1 MIKVEINLNEIPEGL
16 ARLHAA
22 MSDMSPVMKEIGQ
35 LLLESTEE
43 RFKAGTAPSGAK
55 WAAKSPTTIAAYIA
69 RKERA
74 DTRPLWGPT
83 TDLALQNSFD
93 AGPDRVE
100 WGSNRIYAAMMQ
112 FGGSKSAYPHLWG
125 DIPAR
130 PFLGISDDDET
141 GIKATI
147 EDWLI
152 RIADKA

>member
-22 MSDMSPVMKEIGQ
+22 MSDMSPVMQEIGE
-35 LLLESTEE
+35 LLVASTKT
-43 RFKAGTAPSGAK
+43 RFQTGTAPSGAK
-55 WAAKSPTTIAAYIA
+55 WAAKSPATIAAYLA

-74 DTRPLWGPT
+74 DTRPLFGPSG
-83 TDLALQNSFD
+83 DLSRQIFYD

-100 WGSNRIYAAMMQ
+100 WGSNMIYAAMMH

-147 EDWLI
+147 EEWLI

>member
-22 MSDMSPVMKEIGQ
+22 MSDMSPVMQEIGE
-35 LLLESTEE
+35 LLVTSTKD

-55 WAAKSPTTIAAYIA
+55 WAAKSPATIAAYLA

-74 DTRPLWGPT
+74 DTRPLFGPSG
-83 TDLALQNSFD
+83 DLSSQIFSD
-93 AGPDRVE
+93 AGSDRVE
-100 WGSNRIYAAMMQ
+100 WGSNMIYAAMMH

-147 EDWLI
+147 EEWLA